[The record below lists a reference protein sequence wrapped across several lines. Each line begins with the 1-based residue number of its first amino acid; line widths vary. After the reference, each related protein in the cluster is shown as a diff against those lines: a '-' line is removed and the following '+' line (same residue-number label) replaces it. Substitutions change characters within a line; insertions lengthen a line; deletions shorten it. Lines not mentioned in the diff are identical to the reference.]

1 MAVPVNLRPYFDS
14 ITTKNFFVMVSA
26 EFAPQKN
33 EYTFAEILTIT
44 KDSLRAQ
51 INKEHLEKIFSYNVS
66 NELMVV
72 ARAVPLFLKN
82 LAMRLVYTQSA
93 LANTT
98 TVTNIGNIKVRRY
111 MNLISRPFIL
121 FYLFQRGRVSR
132 RLSHPIRTPWY
143 IPIPRHG
150 RIRPSSA
157 EFSVRSR
164 RMG

>member
-1 MAVPVNLRPYFDS
+1 
-14 ITTKNFFVMVSA
+14 MVSA

-33 EYTFAEILTIT
+33 EYTFAEILAIT

-98 TVTNIGNIKVRRY
+98 TVTNIGNIKVEKVYEPIYPDR
-111 MNLISRPFIL
+111 SFFFIFFKGAESQGDYHIL
-121 FYLFQRGRVSR
+121 SGHPSLYLYLGMAGYGDPAQSF
-132 RLSHPIRTPWY
+132 
-143 IPIPRHG
+143 
-150 RIRPSSA
+150 PSDRA
-157 EFSVRSR
+157 GWDRCKD
-164 RMG
+164 